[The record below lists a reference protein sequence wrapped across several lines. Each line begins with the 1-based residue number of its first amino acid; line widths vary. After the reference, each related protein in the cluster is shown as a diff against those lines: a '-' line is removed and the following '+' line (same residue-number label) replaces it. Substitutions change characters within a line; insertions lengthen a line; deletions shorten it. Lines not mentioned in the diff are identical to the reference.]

1 MENNSIRKID
11 SKFNKE
17 RGLMHMSKNVPSIA
31 IHTFFKKI
39 ESPKKE
45 EGFTEDIIKI
55 KFQKGDVDFQRF
67 SQEDW
72 NDLVAKAIKNTV

>member
-11 SKFNKE
+11 SKSIKD
-17 RGLMHMSKNVPSIA
+17 RGLMHMSENVPSIA

-39 ESPKKE
+39 EFPKKE

-55 KFQKGDVDFQRF
+55 KFQKGDVDF
-67 SQEDW
+67 
-72 NDLVAKAIKNTV
+72 